1 MKAKESFT
9 YPELRELM
17 DEVNEQEK
25 QDEEKQKEK
34 KQEEVDEFFL

>member
-1 MKAKESFT
+1 MKAKESFN

-25 QDEEKQKEK
+25 QDEEKEKEK
-34 KQEEVDEFFL
+34 KQEEVDEFFF